1 MTQQEKKKQTFM
13 DAFVISK
20 KKSTVIWPKEEEEEQ
35 NQVSSSPND
44 TANSNHDN
52 DDPNTFSKSKEKEEE
67 SVQEIDVEAAEKQA
81 VLEAQQ
87 TAFPDVEKSNNG
99 NNGGSDPQN
108 DTEEAEEDDMNVKN
122 TNPFD
127 EEDSDE
133 EKALV
138 VYHQTSSSSL
148 QHDDETPDK
157 DADADVD
164 EIVVWNQAPSN
175 SIHNNNDNNTSPKRN
190 VRHAMI
196 PFQKKYSDIPSNSD
210 HNKKTKFHVGD
221 YEISIPRTKAPWVG
235 LIASGLILIASLLFK
250 DEIIKTKLATYGY
263 VLASVGIVGG
273 ILQLILPSSEN
284 GVGVLYINYFLF
296 VWCFV
301 GACIM
306 TFKPGHF
313 VQTGNGYF
321 ASWGMVVFVAM
332 GADPPGGESSSLTKS
347 LLDNINS
354 TMKLG
359 AVSVL
364 FIVSLATEFHHGIEQ
379 YKGEAVYAICIAVIT
394 VFLVILFSI
403 WKYIQTNVTVS
414 IWEVI
419 VWILIA
425 VSWIVAAVIVT
436 FRGPFDTMGNGYFSS
451 WIGASIAF
459 NTSTSAWKAR
469 SRDVAV

>member
-13 DAFVISK
+13 DAFVVSK
-20 KKSTVIWPKEEEEEQ
+20 KKSSEEE
-35 NQVSSSPND
+35 NQVSSSPNVNVELKD
-44 TANSNHDN
+44 TTANNNHDS
-52 DDPNTFSKSKEKEEE
+52 DDPNTISNNSKEKEED
-67 SVQEIDVEAAEKQA
+67 SVKEIDLEAAEKQA

-99 NNGGSDPQN
+99 NNGGSDHQDTSTVKKN
-108 DTEEAEEDDMNVKN
+108 DTEEEEDMNVTS

-127 EEDSDE
+127 EEDNDE

-138 VYHQTSSSSL
+138 VYHQTSSSTSL

-157 DADADVD
+157 DADK
-164 EIVVWNQAPSN
+164 IVVWNQGSSN
-175 SIHNNNDNNTSPKRN
+175 GNNISPKRN
-190 VRHAMI
+190 VRHAKI

-210 HNKKTKFHVGD
+210 HNKKTKFQVGD

-250 DEIIKTKLATYGY
+250 DEIIQTKLATYGY

-273 ILQLILPSSEN
+273 ILQLILPLSEN
-284 GVGVLYINYFLF
+284 GDGVYINYFLF

-332 GADPPGGESSSLTKS
+332 GADPPGGDSSSLAQC
-347 LLDNINS
+347 LLDNLNS

-414 IWEVI
+414 IGEVI

-425 VSWIVAAVIVT
+425 VSWIIAAVIVT

-459 NTSTSAWKAR
+459 NTSTSAWKAH